1 MALDRSL
8 YCYNVS
14 NRIHKEGMQHHS
26 GILSGQPVLF
36 AGEIGVK
43 NGELIKITTRSG
55 HYRPREKELVN
66 FLSVLS
72 AQGVSLKSIV
82 IKDDHGG
89 QIAPDAEIYLKS
101 HAQKK
106 SQFKTNYRSIQANN
120 PNLTAEQARQLFFEK
135 YNEHTSM
142 KKTIFNLSR
151 TRLNSSSTLEDI
163 FTAAKKGD
171 DSRVITALTSLGW
184 LNSNSQVTDS
194 APECLKSLDNR
205 YGSSLSGSK

>member
-1 MALDRSL
+1 
-8 YCYNVS
+8 
-14 NRIHKEGMQHHS
+14 
-26 GILSGQPVLF
+26 
-36 AGEIGVK
+36 
-43 NGELIKITTRSG
+43 
-55 HYRPREKELVN
+55 
-66 FLSVLS
+66 
-72 AQGVSLKSIV
+72 
-82 IKDDHGG
+82 
-89 QIAPDAEIYLKS
+89 
-101 HAQKK
+101 
-106 SQFKTNYRSIQANN
+106 
-120 PNLTAEQARQLFFEK
+120 
-135 YNEHTSM
+135 M